1 MVIDRFF
8 KSGGVP
14 PPMEARKILIP
25 RNLNVMISRYE
36 WFLTYFCQ
44 QAKKVEQ
51 VIFCPMNVPQPPFL
65 SRWFKQVMYRSLK
78 TGHIQVIFSFGS
90 VGTWWSSWPYPIVS
104 QNGEPFPPLLRSP
117 HNPVEFSSV
126 ALLQPA
132 LWPWCTALT
141 RSFSVTATLVQ
152 RRQLMAE
159 EMSLYSQSQIVIKCW
174 CPWSLCLG
182 IKE

>member
-1 MVIDRFF
+1 MNVVWMVIDRFF
-8 KSGGVP
+8 KSGTPVP

-90 VGTWWSSWPYPIVS
+90 VGNAFNESNTAYLSVTSGKKNILWDFLLRLKYCFFFFVS
-104 QNGEPFPPLLRSP
+104 QRGPKYPLQLFTIIFLQSFHWNSDR
-117 HNPVEFSSV
+117 HWVCRAIRKSSIMTN
-126 ALLQPA
+126 
-132 LWPWCTALT
+132 CKY
-141 RSFSVTATLVQ
+141 F
-152 RRQLMAE
+152 RR
-159 EMSLYSQSQIVIKCW
+159 K
-174 CPWSLCLG
+174 
-182 IKE
+182 